1 MLNICFT
8 FQSCVGGPSLFCC
21 AMTEP
26 IAIATHVTED
36 KIIPINLQLI
46 RYHSQ
51 LKVTWIIQLRYI
63 HIWKSVFGYNQAFAA
78 SDQSLDNTISFK
90 PAKHPGQSLTTDKVT

>member
-8 FQSCVGGPSLFCC
+8 FQSCVGGPSLFGC

-63 HIWKSVFGYNQAFAA
+63 DIRQSVPGNNKASAALNQE
-78 SDQSLDNTISFK
+78 SDIYHFFQTSKTSRAITDN
-90 PAKHPGQSLTTDKVT
+90 